1 MEGERR
7 MGVVAYGL
15 LDVRDGMDGMAFLT
29 RCRVPVV
36 WLWFVVR
43 SGFRVARGS
52 WLICRGER
60 LSAPHGERHGG
71 ACQRGKGGVG
81 VCTVGEVYVL
91 WCVNGNGMSV
101 CGLANMIS
109 GDVRR
114 RRGCIHIWI
123 STLDGLAEGKCLV
136 RLDCLYE
143 LILITVLWR
152 EKVEIATSPPAAF
165 FDSLSLLFLLEPI
178 QSLLPLQLL
187 RHKPNTK
194 LRTHHI
200 FSASLRPV
208 WWWRV
213 SEIGAGRREIETGIG
228 PSRPFLISVS

>member
-1 MEGERR
+1 MFGEGEA
-7 MGVVAYGL
+7 AYIYGYPL
-15 LDVRDGMDGMAFLT
+15 WMD
-29 RCRVPVV
+29 
-36 WLWFVVR
+36 WL
-43 SGFRVARGS
+43 RGNAS
-52 WLICRGER
+52 
-60 LSAPHGERHGG
+60 
-71 ACQRGKGGVG
+71 
-81 VCTVGEVYVL
+81 
-91 WCVNGNGMSV
+91 SV
-101 CGLANMIS
+101 CQ
-109 GDVRR
+109 
-114 RRGCIHIWI
+114 
-123 STLDGLAEGKCLV
+123 
-136 RLDCLYE
+136 YE
-143 LILITVLWR
+143 LIIITVLWR

-194 LRTHHI
+194 PRTHHI